1 MQKLLCNHSEVMEVK
16 VLDINGKETGRKV
29 KLSDSVFAIEPN
41 NHAVYLD
48 VKQYLANQRQGTHKA
63 KERAEVA
70 GSTRKIKKQKGTGTA
85 RAGSAKNPLF
95 KGGGTVFGPRPR
107 SYSFKLNKSLKRLAR
122 KSAFSIKAKESN
134 IVVVEDFNFETPNT
148 KNFINVLK
156 ALGLENKKSLFVLG
170 ESNKNV
176 YLSSRNL
183 KASIVVTNSEL
194 STYAILNANNLV
206 LLEGSLEG
214 IEENLSK

>member
-1 MQKLLCNHSEVMEVK
+1 MEAK
-16 VLDINGKETGRKV
+16 VLDFNGKDTGRKV
-29 KLSDSVFAIEPN
+29 QLSDSVFGIEPN

-134 IVVVEDFNFETPNT
+134 ITVLEDFNFETPNT
-148 KNFINVLK
+148 KNFINILK

-170 ESNKNV
+170 DSNKNV

-183 KASIVVTNSEL
+183 KISSVVSSSEL
-194 STYAILNANNLV
+194 STYDILNASNLV
-206 LLEGSLEG
+206 LLEGSIAG
-214 IEENLSK
+214 IEDNLSK